1 MQILLY
7 FLLFSVIIPTTKR
20 GDKMENNKLILII
33 GEKPTNVPEVFSTIE
48 MYYRKKDK
56 SLEYYGTLNS
66 MFNFDYVSPFFCISS
81 DPRYY
86 LEEGHTENG
95 CRFRCQLKPVG
106 NNKGLY
112 RIIGGTSHKVATF
125 EATTEIKPKRK

>member
-1 MQILLY
+1 
-7 FLLFSVIIPTTKR
+7 
-20 GDKMENNKLILII
+20 MEEDKLILVV
-33 GEKPTNVPEVFSTIE
+33 GEKPTNIPKSFSTIE

-56 SLEYYGTLNS
+56 SLEYYGTINS

-125 EATTEIKPKRK
+125 EATTEIKQLKK